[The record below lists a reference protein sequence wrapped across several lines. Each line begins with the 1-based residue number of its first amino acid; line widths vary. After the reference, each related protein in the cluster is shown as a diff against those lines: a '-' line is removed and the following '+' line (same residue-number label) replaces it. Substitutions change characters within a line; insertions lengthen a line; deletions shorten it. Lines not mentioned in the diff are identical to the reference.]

1 MYCYTYVNQFACI
14 FNELELWTHISS
26 EHPTFLKTVAS
37 LSKINLPKSAVD
49 KLDDI
54 HKRFLGLYNDVV
66 YLKKALRVNPMLY
79 YQSIGN
85 IKGIINKFMFYDT
98 QALSFYPEL
107 LEFGKENKV
116 WQELVNHIIHEQ
128 HFMLELFK
136 DLILQIG

>member
-26 EHPTFLKTVAS
+26 EHPTFLKT
-37 LSKINLPKSAVD
+37 
-49 KLDDI
+49 
-54 HKRFLGLYNDVV
+54 
-66 YLKKALRVNPMLY
+66 
-79 YQSIGN
+79 
-85 IKGIINKFMFYDT
+85 

-128 HFMLELFK
+128 NFMLELFK
-136 DLILQIG
+136 NLILQIG